1 VLFHHHEEA
10 HRHVDVRQAVVVVR
24 NQRPGPAAGAAA
36 GAAGAAGAAAAAGA
50 AGAAA
55 AGGAAA
61 AAAAAAAA
69 FTAIVAAFT
78 AASHLSAVAGDTE
91 YGRRARPQRHLTPIP
106 KLHHLSHNLHL
117 FIPTPRDRA

>member
-1 VLFHHHEEA
+1 MPFHHHEEA

-24 NQRPGPAAGAAA
+24 NQRPGPAA
-36 GAAGAAGAAAAAGA
+36 AGAAAAAA
-50 AGAAA
+50 AG
-55 AGGAAA
+55 AA

-117 FIPTPRDRA
+117 FIPAPRDNRA